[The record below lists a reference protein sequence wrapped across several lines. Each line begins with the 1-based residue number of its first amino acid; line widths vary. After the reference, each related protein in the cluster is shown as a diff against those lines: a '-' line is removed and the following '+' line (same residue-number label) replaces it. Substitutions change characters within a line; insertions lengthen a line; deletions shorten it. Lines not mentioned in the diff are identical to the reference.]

1 MAAIWNLD
9 DFKHNKNSAQ
19 IPFESRF
26 SQIGKIYIHIKP
38 KPLTFKWLSILNPR
52 YVFTLIFV
60 ISCNFIKPIFF

>member
-38 KPLTFKWLSILNPR
+38 KPLTFK
-52 YVFTLIFV
+52 
-60 ISCNFIKPIFF
+60 